1 MRKFIAGVPALALAL
16 GLAGGALANH
26 SKPMQGVVVAVDPVR
41 HVVVLDNGAQFTA
54 GPGVE
59 IDGLAP
65 GERVTFYY
73 HDWGNGKVVVS
84 YELGW
89 HGASQTSLYQ

>member
-1 MRKFIAGVPALALAL
+1 MRRFIAALPALVIVL
-16 GLAGGALANH
+16 GLAGAALANH
-26 SKPMQGVVVAVDPVR
+26 SKPVQGVVKSVDPVK
-41 HVVVLDNGAQFTA
+41 HVVTLDDGSRFTA

-59 IDGLAP
+59 VDGLAP

-73 HDWGNGKVVVS
+73 HDWGKGKVVVS

-89 HGASQTSLYQ
+89 QGTSS